1 MRWGLMNLGMGPFT
15 RPEWMAEAAR
25 TAEGRGF
32 NSLFVGEHFAS
43 FDNYQSYDP
52 YLYRPEGELPMTSA
66 ADILDPFVT
75 LTWLAAHTST
85 IRLGTGILILP
96 LHNPLAAAKQIA
108 SIDQVSGGRVV
119 FGAGLGWAREEYQAA
134 GVPWERRWSRMD
146 DYVAAMRCLWSTPLS
161 TYHGEFT
168 SFDQVYSYP
177 KPTAGEDFPVFY
189 GGNGDLTLR
198 RVARNGHGWIA
209 LNLRPEEAGQKIRT
223 IRAQAEE
230 LGRDPQSI
238 EMTMLTSNWPTYTAD
253 DLKRFH
259 EIGMHELIALGHPGP
274 PVTENNAAAWVNE
287 VAAKTVEVVTS
298 P

>member
-1 MRWGLMNLGMGPFT
+1 MNLGMGPFT
-15 RPEWMAEAAR
+15 RREWMAEAAR
-25 TAEGRGF
+25 TAEERGF

-52 YLYRPEGELPMTSA
+52 YLYRPEGELPTTSD

-146 DYVAAMRCLWSTPLS
+146 DYVGAMRSLWSTPVS

-177 KPTAGEDFPVFY
+177 KPTASEDFPVFY

-209 LNLRPEEAGQKIRT
+209 LNLRPEEASQKIRT

-238 EMTMLTSNWPTYTAD
+238 EMTMLTSSVSTTSGCTNLSPSVTPDPQSPKTTP
-253 DLKRFH
+253 R
-259 EIGMHELIALGHPGP
+259 PG
-274 PVTENNAAAWVNE
+274 
-287 VAAKTVEVVTS
+287 
-298 P
+298 